1 MKDPRA
7 LPRSEPRW
15 HASLAVVCALM
26 LYITLPPR
34 LIIGPSWVAAV
45 LILLVLLP
53 LSILAP
59 RRHRETRG
67 LRFGSI
73 ILIAL
78 VNFFNLASVLL
89 LIAGFFNP
97 EKARMHSAAEILRTG
112 SQIWV
117 TNILVFALWYWELDG
132 DGPDTRAHANAAT
145 EFENADFLF
154 PQMQMTIA
162 SGSNSRCIDP
172 LWKPQFVQLP
182 LLVVYE
188 FDRVQPGRHDAAQPL
203 GQSADGGRSADLP
216 GNRRDRACPIRQ
228 PNLRVGPD
236 CRSRVT
242 MLEPEGSPG
251 AQVCGYDVM
260 AACDLPKVDAWV
272 RFPLPAPRKSHYSRR
287 RSQVVRQGSAKAPF
301 GSPNLP
307 VASRFVPLS
316 SEKRAC
322 SRACA

>member
-15 HASLAVVCALM
+15 HASVAVVAAVA

-34 LIIGPSWVAAV
+34 LIIGPSWVAAL

-89 LIAGFFNP
+89 LIAGFFHP

-132 DGPDTRAHANAAT
+132 DGPDSRAHANAAT

-162 SGSNSRCIDP
+162 SSNSARCIDP
-172 LWKPQFVQLP
+172 LWKPQFVRLP
-182 LLVVYE
+182 LPVVYE
-188 FDRVQPGRHDAAQPL
+188 LDRVQPDRYDAAQPL
-203 GQSADGGRSADLP
+203 GQSADGGGGADLP
-216 GNRRDRACPIRQ
+216 RHRGDRAGAVRQ

-236 CRSRVT
+236 CRSRLT
-242 MLEPEGSPG
+242 MLEPEGSPD

-272 RFPLPAPRKSHYSRR
+272 RFPLPAPTKGHYSRR

-301 GSPNLP
+301 GSSNLP
-307 VASRFVPLS
+307 VASNLLPLPF
-316 SEKRAC
+316 EGRAGTP
-322 SRACA
+322 ACA